1 MEEKTRLRDI
11 TGLLKVTM
19 MDLELATHIFLA
31 PEHSLPGPLGVS
43 LEDCRVLYGRAYFL
57 SLQKTDPGPW
67 GVLPGRLCFHF
78 QLQML
83 RSLACSLGLI
93 DWFFS
98 FSLFLP
104 SSWCIFW
111 TLVPPC

>member
-43 LEDCRVLYGRAYFL
+43 LEDHRVLYGRAYFL
-57 SLQKTDPGPW
+57 SLQETDPSPW

-83 RSLACSLGLI
+83 GPWQVVW
-93 DWFFS
+93 D
-98 FSLFLP
+98 
-104 SSWCIFW
+104 
-111 TLVPPC
+111 